1 MTDYLMVFALML
13 LVAGL
18 SLPTISQLS
27 ALLRKKTSPSHSSPR
42 GIR

>member
-18 SLPTISQLS
+18 SLPTIIQLS
-27 ALLRKKTSPSHSSPR
+27 ALLKEKSNNSPT